1 MTMGQIAQAAQGRQ
15 LQEMK
20 SDKER
25 KQEFMTALEK
35 AWPRI
40 VASMPKHMTPDRV
53 FQMYQSTLSREPKL
67 RECTLNSV
75 LSCFMKCAQLGLELS
90 NADGLGKA
98 YIIPFWN
105 NRAEVME
112 ATFLIGYR
120 GMLQLARNSGEIQ
133 SVQAKAVYE
142 GDEFHYQFG
151 LHEDL
156 VHVPAEKRPRNAKL
170 THVYFIA
177 LFKDGGHQ
185 LDVMTKD
192 EVDQVRARSK
202 SKNKGPWVTDYEAMA
217 IKSVIRRA
225 FKLLPS
231 SAEAKAEIEQHGEAY
246 VPDYRDV
253 LPSMPEDVV
262 SPDGDEPVH
271 IDVQEEDATPRNP
284 EPDSKPEPSPVD
296 VKRADMIRRFQQLGV
311 TSDAEACGTI
321 SKVLG
326 REVKETGELSEE
338 DLDVVLAQLKASV
351 KEGE

>member
-1 MTMGQIAQAAQGRQ
+1 MGQLARSIQNRQ
-15 LQEMK
+15 LQAMPN
-20 SDKER
+20 DQER
-25 KQEFMTALEK
+25 KQQFMTALEK

-40 VASMPKHMTPDRV
+40 VASMPKHMTPDRI

-98 YIIPFWN
+98 YIIPFFN
-105 NRAEVME
+105 NKNNEME

-120 GMLQLARNSGEIQ
+120 GMLQLARNSGEIK
-133 SVQAKAVYE
+133 SMQAKAVYD

-156 VHVPAEKRPRNAKL
+156 VHIPAEKRPRNAKL

-185 LDVMTKD
+185 LDVMTRD
-192 EVDQVRARSK
+192 EVDAVRSRSK
-202 SKNKGPWVTDYEAMA
+202 SKNNGPWVTDYEAMA

-225 FKLLPS
+225 FKMLPNSADVKEEVQQHVDAYTPDYSGILPS
-231 SAEAKAEIEQHGEAY
+231 SPEGLPDSDADAPEEPSDIDGVLADGGTEQPAEE
-246 VPDYRDV
+246 PDPVEVKRRDV
-253 LPSMPEDVV
+253 
-262 SPDGDEPVH
+262 
-271 IDVQEEDATPRNP
+271 
-284 EPDSKPEPSPVD
+284 
-296 VKRADMIRRFQQLGV
+296 IRRFQQLGV

-326 REVKETGELSEE
+326 REVKETGGLPEA

-351 KEGE
+351 REGE